1 MEPPQNTFMMGVG
14 RQWGDAVRF
23 SCQEGF
29 RMFGEPEIQC
39 LASGEWNR
47 APPSCHSEFQSD
59 GAQKKMRARH
69 LVNVFQI
76 VGCGVLVQRAAP

>member
-1 MEPPQNTFMMGVG
+1 
-14 RQWGDAVRF
+14 
-23 SCQEGF
+23 
-29 RMFGEPEIQC
+29 MFGEPEIQC

-47 APPSCHSEFQSD
+47 VPPSCHSEFQSD
-59 GAQKKMRARH
+59 GAQKKIRARH